1 MPRPLLAVLAWWLVA
16 VPVQSGLP
24 FMRDVSNMLPA
35 GSGCSHLSE
44 IVSPSHGEIVTV
56 EHFVLHVRCLAECGV
71 SGAHVKIYLNE
82 VCFLHTYR
90 VIVQATWLM
99 TVPAVHRADFVAM
112 VPSGLSSQ
120 SGG

>member
-1 MPRPLLAVLAWWLVA
+1 MLAWWLVA

-24 FMRDVSNMLPA
+24 FMRDVRNMLPA